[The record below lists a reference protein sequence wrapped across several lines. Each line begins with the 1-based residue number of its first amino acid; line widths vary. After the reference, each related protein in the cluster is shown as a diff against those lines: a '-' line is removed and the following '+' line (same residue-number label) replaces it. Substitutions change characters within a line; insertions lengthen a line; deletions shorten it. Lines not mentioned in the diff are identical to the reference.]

1 MRQPSITRLGA
12 LPLAVHNGA
21 MPSRDD
27 LSFVDDYLP
36 ALLGQASQLIQS
48 EFHAVVRSKGLSVA
62 EWRVLATL
70 ADGRPM
76 STGRLAQVSLTKG
89 PTATRLL
96 DRIEALGHVQRL
108 PQQGDR
114 RVTLVR
120 ITPAGQRKVS
130 RLIALAKE
138 HERRVLEPFGLLQAE
153 ELKAMLRRIVDLHRP
168 GEGPGPARVPRS
180 ARRAPGRRGQPAVV
194 E

>member
-1 MRQPSITRLGA
+1 
-12 LPLAVHNGA
+12 
-21 MPSRDD
+21 MPSKDD
-27 LSFVDDYLP
+27 LPFVDDYLP

-48 EFHAVVRSKGLSVA
+48 EFHPVVRSKGLSVS

-70 ADGRPM
+70 ADGKPM
-76 STGRLAQVSLTKG
+76 STGTLALVSLTKG

-96 DRIEALGHVQRL
+96 DRMEVLGHVERL

-120 ITPAGQRKVS
+120 ITPAGRRKVS
-130 RLIALAKE
+130 QLVALAKE
-138 HERRVLEPFGLLQAE
+138 HERRVLEPFGLERAE

-168 GEGPGPARVPRS
+168 TEGGDPA
-180 ARRAPGRRGQPAVV
+180 
-194 E
+194 